1 MERYPIFPC
10 GVDSFPQGN
19 EPFLRGNES
28 FRCRFEP
35 ATIRFNLST
44 THFGASTIGLLTET
58 YGLASRDFVIAPCW
72 IYMSW
77 RRTRFLCA
85 GLFQSRSGFRRLPS
99 ESCIGPRLGSSTRSA
114 AFNRPVNLDCRLVP
128 EPHFRIRWRLDAA
141 ASEDVA
147 IILWASRLFHWFRC
161 DCY

>member
-1 MERYPIFPC
+1 MAGSGDRIYPITISIRTRIYLTEFR
-10 GVDSFPQGN
+10 SSN
-19 EPFLRGNES
+19 SYRTWNES

-85 GLFQSRSGFRRLPS
+85 GLFQSRSGFRRLHGTASWIRHSPQRGLKTWS
-99 ESCIGPRLGSSTRSA
+99 RR
-114 AFNRPVNLDCRLVP
+114 NPVRDL
-128 EPHFRIRWRLDAA
+128 
-141 ASEDVA
+141 
-147 IILWASRLFHWFRC
+147 IIQWQCEA
-161 DCY
+161 